1 MNNLIILFSLIVIS
15 FDSNSQNMD
24 PMTPSAD
31 STDYYYEIPAYP
43 DNYSAEN
50 VAARMVDGL
59 GFRFYWASEGLR
71 QSDLDYKPSKD
82 GRTTAET
89 IDHVYGLSLT
99 IINAATS
106 TINESVDRSEMTTED
121 KRRLA
126 LENIKS
132 ASEYLK
138 KSSQGDMESMKSIFK
153 REEGP
158 NFELPFWNMVN
169 GPIADAIWH
178 SGQIV
183 TFRRSSGN
191 PVNSNLTFFQGRLR
205 N

>member
-15 FDSNSQNMD
+15 FDSYSQSMD
-24 PMTPSAD
+24 PMTSSAD
-31 STDYYYEIPAYP
+31 STDYYYEIPTYP
-43 DNYSAEN
+43 DSYSAEN
-50 VAARMVDGL
+50 VAARLVDGL

-71 QSDLDYKPSKD
+71 QSDLDFKPSED

-99 IINAATS
+99 IIHATTS
-106 TINESVDRSEMTTED
+106 TINETVDRSELSTED
-121 KRRLA
+121 KRRIA

-132 ASEYLK
+132 ASEHLK
-138 KSSQGDMESMKSIFK
+138 ESSLGGIEDMRSIFK
-153 REEGP
+153 RTEGP
-158 NFELPFWNMVN
+158 NIELPFWNMVN

-191 PVNSNLTFFQGRLR
+191 PVNPNITFFQGRLR